1 VHEIVVAA
9 CKVSFRSLDLDD
21 ARPGIGQ
28 PAAAHRR
35 GDRLFERDDKNAG
48 KGEGHHY
55 RLICGL
61 VDFEID
67 QAIDPVAFG
76 VAIDLLVLVFEYT
89 ANEIVCNADIYR
101 APLGRLAR
109 K

>member
-1 VHEIVVAA
+1 
-9 CKVSFRSLDLDD
+9 
-21 ARPGIGQ
+21 
-28 PAAAHRR
+28 
-35 GDRLFERDDKNAG
+35 
-48 KGEGHHY
+48 
-55 RLICGL
+55 L